1 MEELYPMLYG
11 PMWTFLCVLARI
23 GPLMSMMPPLRGS
36 SVPVQIRVLIALML
50 GVVITPIA
58 MGDATPVPEALPLL
72 AIQIAKELLLG
83 VLLGSAAMIVVSCLQ
98 VGGQIVSQLAGLDLA
113 TAADPATE
121 DEASVISQLFS
132 WLTMALF
139 LVLGGHRQFFDCC
152 IETFHIY
159 PAGGVLAE
167 EHWLMHLHQMVQHG
181 LSVGI
186 RATAPL
192 ALSVFLSNLV
202 TALINR
208 SLPQLNVIAVGFNI
222 NALVML
228 SILVMTLGSVGW
240 LYQNELSGWIEKTT
254 DLFAGQ
260 VTHG

>member
-1 MEELYPMLYG
+1 MEEYSSLLYG

-23 GPLMSMMPPLRGS
+23 GPLLSMMPPVRGS

-50 GVVITPIA
+50 GVVLTPMA
-58 MGDATPVPEALPLL
+58 MAEAEPVPVALPLIV
-72 AIQIAKELLLG
+72 IQVAKELLLG
-83 VLLGSAAMIVVSCLQ
+83 ILLGSAAMIVVSCLQ

-139 LVLGGHRQFFDCC
+139 LTLGGHRQFFDCC
-152 IETFHIY
+152 IETFHYY

-167 EHWLMHLHQMVQHG
+167 EHWLMHLHGIAQHG

-192 ALSVFLSNLV
+192 ALSVFLSN
-202 TALINR
+202 
-208 SLPQLNVIAVGFNI
+208 
-222 NALVML
+222 M
-228 SILVMTLGSVGW
+228 
-240 LYQNELSGWIEKTT
+240 
-254 DLFAGQ
+254 
-260 VTHG
+260 

>member
-1 MEELYPMLYG
+1 MDELYPLLYG

-23 GPLMSMMPPLRGS
+23 GPLLSMMPPIRGS
-36 SVPVQIRVLIALML
+36 SVPMQVRVLIALML
-50 GVVITPIA
+50 GLVITPMA
-58 MGDATPVPEALPLL
+58 LTNAQPVPEALPLL
-72 AIQIAKELLLG
+72 VIPLAKEILLG
-83 VLLGSAAMIVVSCLQ
+83 LLLGSAAMIIVTCLQ

-139 LVLGGHRQFFDCC
+139 LILGGHRMFFDCC
-152 IETFHIY
+152 IETFHTY
-159 PAGGVLAE
+159 PAGAVLAE
-167 EHWLMHLHQMVQHG
+167 EAWLLHLHEMAQHG

-186 RATAPL
+186 RATAPIAL
-192 ALSVFLSNLV
+192 AVFISNLV

-228 SILVMTLGSVGW
+228 SVLVLTLGSVGW
-240 LYQNELSGWIEKTT
+240 LYQHELSGWIEKTT
-254 DLFAGQ
+254 DLFASDLIDG
-260 VTHG
+260 